1 MRQRTGII
9 AVGHGVYGTLAS
21 GGSAAK
27 QFRRRAA
34 MQEVEVCG
42 MMAARDTANRSTTQ
56 VNGDEV
62 GISLA
67 AGREES
73 TLVVLE

>member
-1 MRQRTGII
+1 MQWRRTGII
-9 AVGHGVYGTLAS
+9 AVGHDVYGTLAS

-34 MQEVEVCG
+34 MWSVVVCG
-42 MMAARDTANRSTTQ
+42 MAARDTANSRTMQ
-56 VNGDEV
+56 VNGEEV

-67 AGREES
+67 AGREEC
-73 TLVVLE
+73 TLVVL